1 MNGDSTSTGLG
12 EALSTAKPK
21 MFRDSPI
28 KS

>member
-12 EALSTAKPK
+12 EALSRAKPK
-21 MFRDSPI
+21 MYRDSAI